1 MKKMF
6 MSLFFAL
13 LLLSVSTST
22 MIAGVPDTVRVPAYP
37 STWPTGS
44 LDNIIN
50 SDTIVGGYVK
60 PNTVFLLQQ
69 TSSLDTVYYMTAP
82 ITVKGSVKIIGRT
95 NPVTGHPPVIAPYI
109 NGDNSSIGYFFSPQG
124 NDTLTLKGLYFLGT
138 RPDGVANTGRFVNPS
153 GDYNVFYFDKCVLE
167 NISGAGTPNL
177 FDTWGH
183 SHCSFYVTNC
193 EFRNNQDDN
202 PQNPGFAWIDVSTTD
217 IPCDTA
223 LFRNNT
229 FFFTGGYVLGG
240 SGYGCSWLDF
250 QHNTVFMSAG
260 GGIFDLYQMHHAV
273 IRNNVFYASSAAS
286 APNSWSIVPG
296 NWDSGL
302 IILDSLSTLKSS
314 PYNMAESDR
323 HLTITN
329 NAYFW
334 PTQFYTEWT
343 KLNNYV
349 QQFIGAQPG
358 ILTNKTTWP
367 NITVT
372 NNDSVDPGFNSTLVA
387 TSIAKMITL
396 ADTCWGGTASGA
408 AGGYRPY
415 VYPLSDPPSSNST
428 WPNVSSTW
436 ASTQGYPVPENLRY
450 SNTTLK
456 TAGSDGLPLGDL
468 NWFPE
473 LKPTG
478 VSGNSK
484 VPTTFALHQNY
495 PNPFN
500 PSTVISYSISTN
512 APVRLSIYDILGR
525 EVAVLV
531 NEVQTSGQ
539 HTVNFNASHLS
550 SGIYFSKLSSSGMTI
565 SKKMV
570 LMK

>member
-6 MSLFFAL
+6 ISLFFTVL
-13 LLLSVSTST
+13 LLLSLTAT
-22 MIAGVPDTVRVPAYP
+22 MIAGVPDTVRISAYP

-44 LDNIIN
+44 LDDVIN
-50 SDTIVGGYVK
+50 SDTIAGGYVK

-69 TSSLDTVYYMTAP
+69 TGSLDTVYYMTAP
-82 ITVKGSVKIIGRT
+82 LTVKGSVKIIGRA
-95 NPVTGHPPVIAPYI
+95 NPVTSHPPVIAPYL
-109 NGDNSSIGYFFSPQG
+109 NPDNTSIGYFFQPQG

-138 RPDGVANTGRFVNPS
+138 RPDGLVNTGRFVNPS
-153 GDYNVFYFDKCVLE
+153 GDYNVFFFDHCVLE
-167 NISGAGTPNL
+167 NISGSGTPNL

-202 PQNPGFAWIDVSTTD
+202 PQNPGFAWIEVSTTD

-223 LFRNNT
+223 YFRNNT

-240 SGYGCSWLDF
+240 AGYGCSWLDF
-250 QHNTVFMSAG
+250 QHNTVFMSSG
-260 GGIFDLYQMHHAV
+260 GGIFDLYQMHHA
-273 IRNNVFYASSAAS
+273 IIANNIFYSASAPS
-286 APNSWSIVPG
+286 APNSWNIVG
-296 NWDSGL
+296 GGWDSGL

-334 PTQFYTEWT
+334 PQQFYTEWT
-343 KLNNYV
+343 KLNLHV
-349 QQFIGAQPG
+349 PQFIGAQPG
-358 ILTNKTTWP
+358 ILTDKTTWP
-367 NITVT
+367 NITVA

-387 TSIAKMITL
+387 TSIANMITM
-396 ADTCWGGTASGA
+396 ADTCWGGTVSGV

-415 VYPLSDPPSSNST
+415 VYPLSDPPSNNST
-428 WPNVSSTW
+428 WPNVASNW

-456 TAGSDGLPLGDL
+456 TAGTDGKALGDL

-473 LKPTG
+473 QITG
-478 VSGNSK
+478 VSRTPNSLPGK
-484 VPTTFALHQNY
+484 FALSQNY

-500 PSTVISYSISTN
+500 PSTMISYTL
-512 APVRLSIYDILGR
+512 AVKGMTRLSVFDILGR

-531 NEVQTSGQ
+531 NEVQIAG
-539 HTVNFNASHLS
+539 SHDVTFTAKNLS
-550 SGIYFSKLSSSGMTI
+550 SGIYFCKLVSSETMTTM
-565 SKKMV
+565 KMI